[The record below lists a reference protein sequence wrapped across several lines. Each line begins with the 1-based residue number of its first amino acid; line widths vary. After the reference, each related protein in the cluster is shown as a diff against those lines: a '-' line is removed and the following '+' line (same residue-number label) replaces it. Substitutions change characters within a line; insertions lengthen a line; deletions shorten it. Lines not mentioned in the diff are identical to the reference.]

1 MPIGDDGAFWS
12 FLVWPS
18 EMVALFLRAS
28 YLCGSVMM
36 ELSGPF

>member
-1 MPIGDDGAFWS
+1 MPICDGGAFWS
-12 FLVWPS
+12 FLVWVS